1 MLFDPVLENGLF
13 RAADV
18 ELEKRVLIERME
30 AEINDKR
37 WYARRRCE
45 ELLCENEAY
54 AVDRYGTPEAAA
66 ALTPESVTAA
76 WKSALTAPGCS

>member
-1 MLFDPVLENGLF
+1 MLFEPVLENGCF
-13 RAADV
+13 RASDV
-18 ELEKRVLIERME
+18 RTEKRCLIERME

-54 AVDRYGTPEAAA
+54 AVDRYGSPEAAA
-66 ALTPESVTAA
+66 ALTPES
-76 WKSALTAPGCS
+76 LTGTWRRVLAGPGFS